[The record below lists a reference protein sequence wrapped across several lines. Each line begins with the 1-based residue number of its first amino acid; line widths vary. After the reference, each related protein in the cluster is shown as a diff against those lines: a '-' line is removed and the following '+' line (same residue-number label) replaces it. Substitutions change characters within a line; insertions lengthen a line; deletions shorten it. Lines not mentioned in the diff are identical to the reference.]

1 MGRKRRSSGIGR
13 QRRPFGN
20 RPTKPVWLFACEGR
34 SSEPAYIQ
42 AISKLYSDFVSI
54 KIVPDRGGDS
64 HPTQV
69 LQRLIARR
77 EGLESDPEDQDRYW
91 CVIDVDP
98 QAEPSRGHR
107 ITEVLEQ
114 AGRRKVGVVLSNP
127 CFEHWLRQHIGGHD
141 GAFDTAKKA
150 EDDLK
155 TAWEADTGLPGRY
168 RKANARFDKLVTLD
182 RVRQAAEH
190 ARKLHRQ
197 KGNAMTPDLCSP
209 CVTDFYRIIEE
220 LEHLREAANT

>member
-1 MGRKRRSSGIGR
+1 M
-13 QRRPFGN
+13 
-20 RPTKPVWLFACEGR
+20 WLFACEGR

-42 AISKLYSDFVSI
+42 ALSKLYSDFVSI

-69 LQRLIARR
+69 LQRLTARR
-77 EGLESDPEDQDRYW
+77 KELESDSEDQDRYW

-98 QAEPSRGHR
+98 HAEPSRGHR
-107 ITEVLEQ
+107 ITELLER
-114 AGRRKVGVVLSNP
+114 AGRENVGVVLSNP
-127 CFEHWLRQHIGGHD
+127 CFEHWLRQHISQYDGGF
-141 GAFDTAKKA
+141 GTASEA
-150 EDDLK
+150 VSDLQ
-155 TAWEADTGLPGRY
+155 TAWEADAGLPGRY
-168 RKANARFDKLVTLD
+168 DKANARNARFDKLVTLD

-209 CVTDFYRIIEE
+209 CATDFYRIIEE